1 MLNKIHCT
9 QFFETPIQFKGG
21 LNVIEGDIHSTNSIG
36 KSTLLMII
44 DFVFGGQSYIKNNSG
59 AIKAIGDHEFTFS
72 FIFGKKEYAF
82 LRETSRNDVV
92 IVLDQNNEPKDEIS
106 IDLYRKDLLKRYN
119 LVNLNNSF
127 RNIVSLYSRIWGKEN
142 NNVDKPLQSFL
153 KEGDSIS
160 IQNLIKL
167 YNEFNKIEEVL
178 LKIKDK
184 EETKKVINGIYRK
197 NLVEKITKTQY
208 KENLKRINDIEESV
222 KNIQDNLLEYTL
234 NIEELSSKE
243 IIKLKTEKYRLL
255 DSQALIQNK
264 IKRLELNIDQ
274 QSNVKSKHLERL
286 SEFFEN
292 PNKNK
297 INEIESFH
305 SKISKILKKQLE
317 SSLKILKEENEILN
331 NQASE
336 IDSMISKL
344 LEGVDSPKFIVEKVF
359 DMTMDLNKL
368 QEINKYYTEKNE
380 IVEELKDFN
389 ETLDEIIDGILS
401 RIQAKINKELK
412 SYNSIIYKEN
422 MKSPKIELGR
432 KSYSYDHSDNT
443 GTGKSYI
450 DLINFDL
457 SVLSQ
462 TKLPF
467 IIHDSF
473 MFKNIEDS
481 AVDSILD
488 TYSKS
493 TKQIFISI
501 DGTNKFKKQ
510 KILKD
515 NNVIKLNNKK
525 LLFKK
530 DWRKNPATNNR

>member
-21 LNVIEGDIHSTNSIG
+21 LNIIEGDIHSTNSIG
-36 KSTLLMII
+36 KSTLLMIV

-59 AIKAIGDHEFTFS
+59 AIKAIGDHEFIYSFTFR
-72 FIFGKKEYAF
+72 KKEYAF

-92 IVLDQNNEPKDEIS
+92 VVLDSKNEPKDEIS
-106 IDLYRKDLLKRYN
+106 IDLYRKNLLKWYN
-119 LVNLNNSF
+119 LENLNNSF

-142 NNVDKPLQSFL
+142 DNVDKPLQSFL
-153 KEGDSIS
+153 KEGESAS

-197 NLVEKITKTQY
+197 NLVDKITKTQFN
-208 KENLKRINDIEESV
+208 ENLKRINDIEESV

-255 DSQALIQNK
+255 DSQALIMNK

-317 SSLKILKEENEILN
+317 SSLKVLKEENEILN
-331 NQASE
+331 NQISE

-368 QEINKYYTEKNE
+368 QEINRYYTEKNE

-389 ETLDEIIDGILS
+389 ETLDELIDKILS

-422 MKSPKIELGR
+422 TKSPKIQLGR
-432 KSYSYDHSDNT
+432 KSYTYDHSDNT

-457 SVLSQ
+457 SVLRQ

-510 KILKD
+510 KVLKD
-515 NNVIKLNNKK
+515 NNVVKLNDKK

>member
-1 MLNKIHCT
+1 MLNKIHCE
-9 QFFETPIQFKGG
+9 QFFESPIQFKNG
-21 LNVIEGDIHSTNSIG
+21 LNIIQGDIHSTNSIG
-36 KSTLLMII
+36 KSTLLMIV
-44 DFVFGGQSYIKNNSG
+44 DFVFGGNSYIKNNSG
-59 AIKAIGDHEFTFS
+59 AIKALGDHSFTFS
-72 FIFGKKEYAF
+72 FLFKKKEHKYI
-82 LRETSRNDVV
+82 RDTSRDDII
-92 IVLDQNNEPKDEIS
+92 IVLDKKSEPKEEIS
-106 IDLYRKDLLKRYN
+106 IVLFRKTLLNKYN
-119 LVNLNNSF
+119 LNKLDNSF

-142 NNVDKPLQSFL
+142 DNVDKPLQSFS

-167 YNEFNKIEEVL
+167 YNQFNKIEEVL

-197 NLVEKITKTQY
+197 NLVSKITKTQFN
-208 KENLKRINDIEESV
+208 ENIKRINDIEESV

-234 NIEELSSKE
+234 NIEELSSNE
-243 IIKLKTEKYRLL
+243 IIKLKTEKYQLL
-255 DSQALIQNK
+255 DNQALIKNK

-292 PNKNK
+292 PNKDK

-305 SKISKILKKQLE
+305 NKISKILKKQLE
-317 SSLKILKEENEILN
+317 SSLKVLNEENKILSSQIN
-331 NQASE
+331 E

-344 LEGVDSPKFIVEKVF
+344 LQGVDSPKFIVEKVF

-368 QEINKYYTEKNE
+368 QEINRYYTEKNE
-380 IVEELKDFN
+380 ITEELKDFN
-389 ETLDEIIDGILS
+389 EALDEIINKILS
-401 RIQAKINKELK
+401 SLQAKINNALK
-412 SYNSIIYKEN
+412 VYNSDIYKQN
-422 MKSPKIELGR
+422 MKSPKILLGR

-457 SVLSQ
+457 TVLNQ
-462 TKLPF
+462 TNLPF
-467 IIHDSF
+467 LIHDSF

-481 AVDSILD
+481 AVDNILN

-493 TKQIFISI
+493 KKQIFISI
-501 DGTNKFKKQ
+501 DGTNKFKNQ

-515 NNVIKLNNKK
+515 NNVLKLHDKK

-530 DWRKNPATNNR
+530 DWRKNPATK

>member
-106 IDLYRKDLLKRYN
+106 IDLYRKNLLKRYN

-197 NLVEKITKTQY
+197 NLVEKITKTQF

-274 QSNVKSKHLERL
+274 QSNVKSKHLKRL

-297 INEIESFH
+297 ISEIESFH

-331 NQASE
+331 NQANE

-422 MKSPKIELGR
+422 MKSPKIQLGR
-432 KSYSYDHSDNT
+432 KSYSYNHSDNT